1 MKRGSRVNTGDILL
15 ADLAPARG
23 REQGGRRPVVVVS
36 HQRYSVIPG
45 LFLAVPLTSTDRGLR
60 HHVAVP
66 ADEATG
72 LARGSYSMTEQI
84 PALGHDRR
92 ERPLGRVDP
101 AGLEPLRRH
110 LHLFIGCTPS

>member
-1 MKRGSRVNTGDILL
+1 ML
-15 ADLAPARG
+15 ADLDPARG

-66 ADEATG
+66 ADEASG
-72 LARGSYSMTEQI
+72 LARASYAMTEQI
-84 PALGHDRR
+84 RALAYDRI
-92 ERPLGRVDP
+92 ERQLGAANQDGINQISRY
-101 AGLEPLRRH
+101 
-110 LHLFIGCTPS
+110 LHLFIG

>member
-1 MKRGSRVNTGDILL
+1 ML
-15 ADLAPARG
+15 ADLDSARG

-66 ADEATG
+66 AHEASG
-72 LARGSYSMTEQI
+72 LARASYAMTEQI
-84 PALGHDRR
+84 RALAYDRI
-92 ERPLGRVDP
+92 ERQLGAVNQDGMNQISRYV
-101 AGLEPLRRH
+101 
-110 LHLFIGCTPS
+110 HLFIG